1 MSIQHYNLNF
11 TRVILYFITSKISL
25 KREHGFGN
33 VDKLQFVCN
42 WHADTCTH
50 KPVTIFTRDWCM
62 VENVYVAH
70 VLPFFFY

>member
-42 WHADTCTH
+42 
-50 KPVTIFTRDWCM
+50 
-62 VENVYVAH
+62 
-70 VLPFFFY
+70 